1 MFNNI
6 NQIKRTLNFEI
17 LHLNNF
23 LKYIDEDNENYE
35 YYKTEL
41 EIRKILLEKINKGEM

>member
-23 LKYIDEDNENYE
+23 LKYIDTKNENYE

-41 EIRKILLEKINKGEM
+41 DIREILLQKINKGEI